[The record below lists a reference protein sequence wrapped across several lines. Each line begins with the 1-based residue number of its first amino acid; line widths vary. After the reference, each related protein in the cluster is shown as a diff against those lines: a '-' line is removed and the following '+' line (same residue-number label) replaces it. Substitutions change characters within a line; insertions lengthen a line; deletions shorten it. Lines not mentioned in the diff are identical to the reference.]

1 MSTSYRKIFDK
12 FLALIND
19 RTLCSLISDEDMTT
33 LIETFLNESAS
44 IRFKK
49 CRKDLTDKEDS
60 DFYKQNFTGTGS
72 QTQFTISQYP
82 TDPNSD
88 SIENV
93 CLVSGN
99 PTTFTFDV
107 NTLTFTISPAP
118 PDQSLVS
125 CGYDFIGQM
134 NEDLDDEEMW
144 ILAWGMI
151 SSWNSDK
158 VYNESKLKVKLT
170 TLDYKTHSP
179 ANLLDKLIELRKQ
192 SLIEIRDLTVS
203 YSFNDFTGF
212 N

>member
-1 MSTSYRKIFDK
+1 MSTSNRKIFNK
-12 FLALIND
+12 FLTLIND

-44 IRFKK
+44 VRFKK
-49 CRKDLTDKEDS
+49 CKKDLTDKEDS
-60 DFYKQNFTGTGS
+60 DFYRQEFAGNGILTT
-72 QTQFTISQYP
+72 FTISQYP
-82 TDPNSD
+82 TNPNVD
-88 SIENV
+88 SIEMV
-93 CLVSGN
+93 CLVNGN
-99 PTTFTFDV
+99 PTTFTFNDS
-107 NTLTFTISPAP
+107 TLVFTLSPAP
-118 PDQSLVS
+118 TGIVT

-134 NEDLDDEEMW
+134 NENLDDEEMW

-170 TLDYKTHSP
+170 TLDYKTFSP
-179 ANLLDKLIELRKQ
+179 ANLLDKLIELRRR